1 MFSWKLTILILI
13 LCSTTS
19 PHLVTGNTKSKC
31 TLKQKENVLLHCIAF
46 TERGTPPISVH
57 RDSVCCEAVRA
68 VPNREMRCIVEL
80 LTDEE
85 KKKKYDV
92 HRILALKLICEQC
105 SPLAPKQNK
114 VKTIEFDLYFYFN
127 YVHKYTYMLIS

>member
-1 MFSWKLTILILI
+1 MFSWKLAILILL

-19 PHLVTGNTKSKC
+19 PHLVTGNRKPKC
-31 TLKQKENVLLHCIAF
+31 TLEQKEKVLLHCIAF
-46 TERGTPPISVH
+46 TERGTPPIAVH

-85 KKKKYDV
+85 KKKKHDV
-92 HRILALKLICEQC
+92 HRILALKLISEQR

-114 VKTIEFDLYFYFN
+114 IN
-127 YVHKYTYMLIS
+127 PISFRIMV

>member
-1 MFSWKLTILILI
+1 
-13 LCSTTS
+13 
-19 PHLVTGNTKSKC
+19 VTGNRKPKC
-31 TLKQKENVLLHCIAF
+31 TLEQKEKVLLHCIAF
-46 TERGTPPISVH
+46 TERGTPPIAVH

-85 KKKKYDV
+85 KKKKHDV
-92 HRILALKLICEQC
+92 HRILALKLISEQR

-114 VKTIEFDLYFYFN
+114 VKTINFCSISTTYIN
-127 YVHKYTYMLIS
+127 IYTPSIIGGFKICTKCKAS

>member
-1 MFSWKLTILILI
+1 MFSWKLAILILL
-13 LCSTTS
+13 LCSTIS
-19 PHLVTGNTKSKC
+19 PHVVTGNIKSKC

-46 TERGTPPISVH
+46 TERATPPISVH
-57 RDSVCCEAVRA
+57 QDSVYCEAVRA

-92 HRILALKLICEQC
+92 HRILALKLICEQR